1 MLIMFQPEHIV
12 ETATRPAFL
21 FSRRILSDIV
31 EQPRFFR
38 SWPLGLPFNT
48 GASRASQESD

>member
-48 GASRASQESD
+48 GDIARIPRI